1 MMAEKNEGDLA
12 LLEAMEREFQHVI
25 AEMSGDQSI
34 ERFRKQFQSLY
45 DNLRQSHDNE
55 RAILQKCKE
64 LNNQISM
71 GLSYIKNSEGLT
83 RTDAQTI
90 KLLANELEK
99 ARTVMHNA
107 QLKEERDKS
116 KIEHLQLA
124 LKNLQN
130 VIKESEG
137 VTSGRTQE
145 ITKLRQDTED
155 LLKARTMLDRECESL
170 TLQRSNLSED
180 LKAIK
185 NQQGLQETENRRA
198 LQNKKEISE
207 RLERDNKRIAKN
219 KEDIDKLLTNIKQVE
234 VERETV
240 LKDIQEKSKAIL
252 EKEQEV
258 LGFNKEID
266 ILEKSQGEK
275 NEKKNGLRNTIE
287 AIIGENHQLMADNNE
302 KDEAIKT
309 RSGEYAKEASDLAAK
324 RREKERKIAEIQ
336 KLTNSRDEARDMIK
350 IMTKQIQDLQREI
363 EHTDKVG
370 DKDQNLVDNLLR
382 DQNNIKKNFL
392 GIVRENQEQQQ
403 ELDTRKNDCVVMRE
417 EVSESLKEVEKRKK
431 DIVELEQKK
440 EEHIKE
446 AKLAIKKYLHLSE
459 EMKLKDNLISE
470 FQKKT
475 QETAAKLTRQQQLYE
490 AVRSD
495 RNLFSKNLTETQDE
509 IAEIKLRFK
518 IVTHQ
523 ISQLKEEIDAKDKA
537 LNLEYYKAKN
547 EAKRYQK
554 LKKETEENKK
564 IVEQKKQKIMTLKN
578 EIGKLQF
585 ILKESES
592 FRLKLKS
599 QYESVVSDRDILGT
613 QLIRRNDELALIY
626 EKIKMQQNTLAKGEA
641 DYRERVLDIE
651 ILDHTIRDLTR
662 ELTIYKQ
669 RAGQMVHFIDEI
681 KTINKELIEEKLKVK
696 GLSEELEN
704 PKNKY
709 RWRNLEGT
717 DCDTNELISKIE
729 NLQKRLI
736 TKTEEVVAKDL
747 LINTQEQTIKN
758 LEQVMSRQPGIE
770 EAQQISYYQQM
781 IKSRTRK
788 LKSLAAELNMY
799 QAQSNEYK
807 FEIEK
812 LTAEVDT
819 VKKMLYDIRRKEQLM
834 IEQEQRDR
842 RELEERAQQENTQIY

>member
-1 MMAEKNEGDLA
+1 MADKTEGDPA

-45 DNLRQSHDNE
+45 DNLRMSHDNE

-64 LNNQISM
+64 LNNQISL

-83 RTDAQTI
+83 RADASNI

-99 ARTVMHNA
+99 ARTVMHSA

-145 ITKLRQDTED
+145 ITRLRQDTEQ
-155 LLKARTMLDRECESL
+155 LLKDRGTLEKECESL
-170 TLQRSNLSED
+170 TMQRANLIED
-180 LKAIK
+180 LKALK
-185 NQQGLQETENRRA
+185 NQQGLQETESKRA
-198 LQNKKEISE
+198 QQNKKEVE
-207 RLERDNKRIAKN
+207 QRLDRDSKRIAKN
-219 KEDIDKLLTNIKQVE
+219 KEDIEKLSSNIKQIE
-234 VERETV
+234 TERDAV
-240 LKDIQEKSKAIL
+240 MKDIDEKNKAIA
-252 EKEQEV
+252 EKDEEMKVFQ
-258 LGFNKEID
+258 KEID
-266 ILEKSQGEK
+266 KLEKDQAERT
-275 NEKKNGLRNTIE
+275 EKKTILRGIIE
-287 AIIGENHQLMADNNE
+287 GIIAENHEFMDSNNE
-302 KDEAIKT
+302 RDIQIKT
-309 RSGEYAKEASDLAAK
+309 DSGKYAKLASDVTQK
-324 RREKERKIAEIQ
+324 RREKERMIAEIQ
-336 KLTNSRDEARDMIK
+336 KLTNGRDEARNMID
-350 IMTKQIQDLQREI
+350 IISKQVFDLQREI
-363 EHTDKVG
+363 EHTDKVA

-382 DQNNIKKNFL
+382 DQNNIKKNFIA
-392 GIVRENQEQQQ
+392 IVKENQDHQL
-403 ELDTRKNDCVVMRE
+403 ELDAKKADCKEMRDEVV
-417 EVSESLKEVEKRKK
+417 ESIKEVDKRKK
-431 DIVELEQKK
+431 NIVDLESKK

-446 AKLAIKKYLHLSE
+446 AKMAIKKYLHLSE

-509 IAEIKLRFK
+509 IAEIKLRYK

-547 EAKRYQK
+547 EEKRYQK
-554 LKKETEENKK
+554 LKKENEEHKK
-564 IVEQKKQKIMTLKN
+564 MIEEKKQKIMTLKN
-578 EIGKLQF
+578 EIGKLHF

-599 QYESVVSDRDILGT
+599 QYEAVVSDRDILGT

-662 ELTIYKQ
+662 ELTIYKR
-669 RAGQMVHFIDEI
+669 RAGQMGDFIDEI
-681 KTINKELIEEKLKVK
+681 KLINKELIEEKLKVK

-729 NLQKRLI
+729 SLQKRLI
-736 TKTEEVVAKDL
+736 SKTEEVVAKDL

-834 IEQEQRDR
+834 IEQEQRER
-842 RELEERAQQENTQIY
+842 REQDDRAQQENTQIY